1 MWSDRTSYGNP
12 SLLGLYPRTSLPD
25 DAMTRPLSSLDYSRK
40 QRNWLQQGLN
50 YLKTHPVFISFNEIV
65 ALQLTVKWS
74 TKTVCGNWGAGASV
88 PPTKMVTVGVYN
100 NGNMS
105 NWTNVLSSW
114 GYSFGSSAWL
124 GYQAST
130 NSSGTIGGPTA
141 SLGPGLSGSYTWG
154 ACSGPEAQ

>member
-1 MWSDRTSYGNP
+1 
-12 SLLGLYPRTSLPD
+12 
-25 DAMTRPLSSLDYSRK
+25 
-40 QRNWLQQGLN
+40 LN

-154 ACSGPEAQ
+154 ACGGPEAQ

>member
-1 MWSDRTSYGNP
+1 VRSRRIPVASKPTHRKVRDVWG
-12 SLLGLYPRTSLPD
+12 
-25 DAMTRPLSSLDYSRK
+25 TR
-40 QRNWLQQGLN
+40 
-50 YLKTHPVFISFNEIV
+50 
-65 ALQLTVKWS
+65 
-74 TKTVCGNWGAGASV
+74 

-154 ACSGPEAQ
+154 ACGGPEAQ

>member
-1 MWSDRTSYGNP
+1 MNAKAVAANNGN
-12 SLLGLYPRTSLPD
+12 L
-25 DAMTRPLSSLDYSRK
+25 
-40 QRNWLQQGLN
+40 LQQGLN